1 MGDDYNYH
9 ICLGIPIP
17 LCVQALP
24 RTPPVSF
31 HHLGDLRSLQILR
44 DFGKEFNVPGDEIDH
59 ACNLASGPS
68 DVVVILERPKKRKSH
83 EYGLPFPQFVDRCK
97 TLWAANELIRF
108 ATNGARSIHTVTVL
122 DAFSFKPNEES
133 HIPDER
139 CHQLLAEILR
149 AKRPKVV
156 IRCHRDE
163 YKDPWMKRLELP
175 GEEYKFVRTEI
186 QVDGNYSIVVLQPF
200 HPSLA
205 INNAARRPEY
215 RCLLIYHFIAAF
227 AELSGV
233 SQLHED
239 AEEIRQLCTKKGY
252 ILSPYK
258 QHHFH

>member
-1 MGDDYNYH
+1 VG
-9 ICLGIPIP
+9 C
-17 LCVQALP
+17 
-24 RTPPVSF
+24 
-31 HHLGDLRSLQILR
+31 
-44 DFGKEFNVPGDEIDH
+44 
-59 ACNLASGPS
+59 
-68 DVVVILERPKKRKSH
+68 
-83 EYGLPFPQFVDRCK
+83 CK
-97 TLWAANELIRF
+97 TLWAVDELIRF
-108 ATNGARSIHTVTVL
+108 ATNGTQSIHTMTVL
-122 DAFSFKPNEES
+122 DAFSFKPDDKS

-149 AKRPKVV
+149 AKKPKVV
-156 IRCHRDE
+156 IRCHRGE
-163 YKDPWMKRLELP
+163 YKDSWMKHFELP
-175 GEEYKFVRTEI
+175 SEEYKFVRTEFRAG
-186 QVDGNYSIVVLQPF
+186 GNHRTVVLQSF

-205 INNAARRPEY
+205 VNYSARRPKY